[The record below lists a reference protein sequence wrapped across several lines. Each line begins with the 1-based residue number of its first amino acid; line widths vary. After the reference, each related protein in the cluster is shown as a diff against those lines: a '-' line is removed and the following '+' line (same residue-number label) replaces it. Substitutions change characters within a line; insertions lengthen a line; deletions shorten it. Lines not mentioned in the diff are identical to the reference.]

1 MPFLLTHPLAKGSGD
16 VLQALPASRSS
27 GISSALCF
35 PAAHQAADSSRSTAM
50 TAARTPDMLWTPE
63 VRRSEVLT
71 DFRNHESNIFC
82 SPLALLVVFLLP

>member
-35 PAAHQAADSSRSTAM
+35 PAAHQAADSSCSTSNDSSED
-50 TAARTPDMLWTPE
+50 AR
-63 VRRSEVLT
+63 
-71 DFRNHESNIFC
+71 H
-82 SPLALLVVFLLP
+82 ALDP